1 MHVFSS
7 KFLKIGF
14 ALFARCLVGVIAG
27 SAAAYGT
34 YSAFYGRMEN
44 FHSTSALVC
53 TSIVFLGA
61 GYMAW
66 SASLNLKNGLIAS
79 LATALIFNTVP
90 WALVSGL
97 LFWADFNANF
107 PNF

>member
-1 MHVFSS
+1 MHIFSS
-7 KFLKIGF
+7 RSLKIGF
-14 ALFARCLVGVIAG
+14 VVFARCFAGMIAG
-27 SAAAYGT
+27 AAAAYGT
-34 YSAFYGRMEN
+34 FLAFHGRMEN
-44 FHSTSALVC
+44 FHSTVAVVFTGL
-53 TSIVFLGA
+53 VFLGA

-66 SASLNLKNGLIAS
+66 SASLNLKTGLKAV

-107 PNF
+107 PNL